1 MKRKDRLT
9 PKREGRLT
17 AIVITREMTLL
28 MAFAVLIFVFTVV
41 LVSSLDD
48 IRRMVYGV
56 KPGVTLE
63 TRLISGYLPN
73 EVRRIVEAMAE
84 QERTA
89 PKDAM
94 IFKETGELIPEAP
107 GLDIDVDL
115 TVDRSMKAKPG
126 DNVELARTVIAPAIT
141 KRHFS
146 PVYRVDTGRQA
157 MAIAV
162 NVAWGEDC
170 LPELLEI
177 FREQNVKATF
187 FIDGEWA
194 QKFPDMVRFISEE
207 GHELANHGYQ
217 HVHVEKMSEPM
228 IKQLISD
235 NEKLLVSLGVKPS
248 KLFAPPYGECNLTVV
263 SAAASLG
270 YTTTM
275 WTIDTLD
282 WKTED
287 PEKILGRVVPK
298 IAPGAIILAHPTKVF
313 LKALPRIVDASR
325 NAGYRFFTVSDLL
338 NLHESG

>member
-1 MKRKDRLT
+1 
-9 PKREGRLT
+9 
-17 AIVITREMTLL
+17 VITRDTTLL
-28 MAFAVLIFVFTVV
+28 MAFAILIFVFTVV

-48 IRRMVYGV
+48 IKRMVYGV
-56 KPGVTLE
+56 RPGVTLE
-63 TRLISGYLPN
+63 TRIISGYLPK
-73 EVRRIVEAMAE
+73 EVRRIVEALAE

-94 IFKETGELIPEAP
+94 FFKETGELIAEAP

-115 TVDRSMKAKPG
+115 TVDRAMSAKPG
-126 DNVELARTVIAPAIT
+126 DNVELARTLIAPAIT
-141 KRHFS
+141 KRHFN
-146 PVYRVDTGRQA
+146 PVYRVDTGRKA
-157 MAIAV
+157 MSIAV

-170 LPELLEI
+170 LPGLLETL
-177 FREQNVKATF
+177 REHNMKVTF

-194 QKFPDMVRFISEE
+194 QKFPDLVRLINDE

-228 IKQLISD
+228 IRQLISD
-235 NEKLLVSLGVKPS
+235 NEKLLISLGVKPS
-248 KLFAPPYGECNLTVV
+248 RLFTPPYGECTQTVV

-287 PEKILGRVVPK
+287 PGKVSGRVAPK
-298 IAPGAIILAHPTKVF
+298 IAPGAIILAHPTKAF
-313 LKALPRIVDASR
+313 LEALPKIVDASR
-325 NAGYRFFTVSDLL
+325 NAGYRFFTLSDLL
-338 NLHESG
+338 DFVESE